1 MNKKNVVVGLFVVGG
16 LTLFTA
22 AMFLIGDRHQAFAR
36 HVEYFAEFVN
46 LAGVSNGSKVRVAGM
61 DAGQVVAIGVPRSP
75 ASRFRV
81 TLRIDERLR
90 GLVRTDSVVSI
101 GTEGVVGDVFLIV
114 RTGSQK
120 ALAAD
125 ALSTLP
131 SKEPVELSDLLDKG
145 TNLLDEVHGT
155 VKQLAAKLDGTLSG
169 VGATV
174 SNVND
179 IVVGLKAGR
188 GTAGML
194 LQDEALASQF
204 RETLTTTTSNVNEIV
219 TDLKNGRGAAGMLL
233 RDPALAGTI
242 QEAVANTAHATASA
256 NHAAGQADALIS
268 DLQARHVSEKVDDVL
283 TSVQSAATRADQ
295 GARQIDQI
303 IAELAAPDERGTSAG
318 ANIRESLTN
327 LNTVTQN
334 LAEDTEALKHNFLL
348 RGFFRQRGY
357 YNLSNMAT
365 EKYRTDRVFTSPGNF
380 RAWLAGPD
388 LFQIRADGLE
398 ELSAHG
404 KLLLNSALTQHD
416 QFPVGA
422 AIVIEGYWS
431 GGSPADQ
438 IAFSR
443 SRAILVRQYLQ
454 NHFHITPGNLGVV
467 SMKNLPPGNVGHPT
481 WDGVCIV
488 IPRGTSKGTGS
499 SRAGLAFR

>member
-1 MNKKNVVVGLFVVGG
+1 
-16 LTLFTA
+16 
-22 AMFLIGDRHQAFAR
+22 MFLIGDRHQAFAR

-46 LAGVSNGSKVRVAGM
+46 LAGLSNGSKVRVAGM

-75 ASRFRV
+75 SSRFRV

-169 VGATV
+169 VGTTV

-194 LQDEALASQF
+194 LQDQALASQF

-283 TSVQSAATRADQ
+283 TSVKSAATRADQ
-295 GARQIDQI
+295 GAKQIDQI
-303 IAELAAPDERGTSAG
+303 IAEVAALDERGTSAG
-318 ANIRESLTN
+318 ANIRESLTKS
-327 LNTVTQN
+327 
-334 LAEDTEALKHNFLL
+334 EH
-348 RGFFRQRGY
+348 
-357 YNLSNMAT
+357 
-365 EKYRTDRVFTSPGNF
+365 
-380 RAWLAGPD
+380 
-388 LFQIRADGLE
+388 
-398 ELSAHG
+398 
-404 KLLLNSALTQHD
+404 
-416 QFPVGA
+416 
-422 AIVIEGYWS
+422 
-431 GGSPADQ
+431 
-438 IAFSR
+438 
-443 SRAILVRQYLQ
+443 
-454 NHFHITPGNLGVV
+454 
-467 SMKNLPPGNVGHPT
+467 GHPKS
-481 WDGVCIV
+481 GRGH
-488 IPRGTSKGTGS
+488 RGT
-499 SRAGLAFR
+499 

>member
-1 MNKKNVVVGLFVVGG
+1 MNKKNAVVGLFVVGG

-75 ASRFRV
+75 SSRFRV

-101 GTEGVVGDVFLIV
+101 GTEGVVGEVFLIV

-179 IVVGLKAGR
+179 IVVGLKNGR
-188 GTAGML
+188 GT
-194 LQDEALASQF
+194 
-204 RETLTTTTSNVNEIV
+204 
-219 TDLKNGRGAAGMLL
+219 AGMLL

-283 TSVQSAATRADQ
+283 TSVKSAATRADH

-303 IAELAAPDERGTSAG
+303 IAEVAAPDERGTSAG

-357 YNLSNMAT
+357 YNLSNMPT
-365 EKYRTDRVFTSPGNF
+365 EKYRMDR
-380 RAWLAGPD
+380 
-388 LFQIRADGLE
+388 
-398 ELSAHG
+398 
-404 KLLLNSALTQHD
+404 
-416 QFPVGA
+416 
-422 AIVIEGYWS
+422 
-431 GGSPADQ
+431 
-438 IAFSR
+438 
-443 SRAILVRQYLQ
+443 
-454 NHFHITPGNLGVV
+454 
-467 SMKNLPPGNVGHPT
+467 
-481 WDGVCIV
+481 
-488 IPRGTSKGTGS
+488 
-499 SRAGLAFR
+499 